1 LKEREFKLTKYPV
14 LRNAPIIE
22 AIIDIRVKISSDFD
36 VTRID
41 GIYRKISSEYPERQQ
56 LRLIESRFDE
66 GSVTVSAP
74 KLRGYRYS
82 SSDKKQILQAR
93 IDGFTFSRLKPYI
106 MWENIRDEARK
117 LWKLY
122 RDITSPEAITRVA
135 VRYINNLNIPM
146 PIKDFGEYLTAPPIV
161 PEPLPQ
167 GITSFL
173 NRVVIHEPSLDAH
186 AIITQA
192 LEQVAGDVAPV
203 ILDIDVFILR
213 PEGIEENKAWETLE
227 KLRDFKNEIFFSS
240 ITDKLKEMFR

>member
-1 LKEREFKLTKYPV
+1 MKELKLTGYPT
-14 LRNAPIIE
+14 LKNAPIIE
-22 AIIDIRVKISSDFD
+22 AIIDIRAKLSSDFD

-41 GIYRKISSEYPERQQ
+41 GIYREISSEYPERQE
-56 LRLIESRFDE
+56 LRLIESQFQE
-66 GSVTVSAP
+66 EAVTVSAP

-82 SSDKKQILQAR
+82 SSDKKQILQAS

-106 MWENIRDEARK
+106 RWEHIREEAHR
-117 LWKLY
+117 LWELY
-122 RDITSPEAITRVA
+122 RDITTPEAITRVA
-135 VRYINNLNIPM
+135 VRYINNLNIPL

-173 NRVVIHEPSLDAH
+173 NRVVIHEPSLDVH

-192 LEQVAGDVAPV
+192 LEQVAEDVAPV
-203 ILDIDVFILR
+203 ILDIDVFVLR

-240 ITDKLKEMFR
+240 ITNKLKEMFK

>member
-1 LKEREFKLTKYPV
+1 MTGYPTLK
-14 LRNAPIIE
+14 NAPIIE
-22 AIIDIRVKISSDFD
+22 AIIDIRVKLSSDFD

-41 GIYRKISSEYPERQQ
+41 GIYREISSEYPERQE
-56 LRLIESRFDE
+56 LRLIESRFHEE
-66 GSVTVSAP
+66 GAVTVSAP

-82 SSDKKQILQAR
+82 SSDKKQILQAS
-93 IDGFTFSRLKPYI
+93 IYGFTFSRLKPYI
-106 MWENIRDEARK
+106 MWKHIREEAHR
-117 LWKLY
+117 LWELY
-122 RDITSPEAITRVA
+122 RDITTPEAITRVA
-135 VRYINNLNIPM
+135 VRYINNLSIPL

-192 LEQVAGDVAPV
+192 LEQVEGDVAPV
-203 ILDIDVFILR
+203 ILDIDVFVLR
-213 PEGIEENKAWETLE
+213 PEGIEENKAWEALE

-240 ITDKLKEMFR
+240 ITNKLKEMFK